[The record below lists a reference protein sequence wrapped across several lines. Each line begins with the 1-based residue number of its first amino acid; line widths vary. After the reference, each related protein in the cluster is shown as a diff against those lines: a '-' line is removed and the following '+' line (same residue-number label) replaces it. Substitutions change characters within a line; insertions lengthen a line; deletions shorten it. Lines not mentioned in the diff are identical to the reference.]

1 MVRKLFTLSLAV
13 ASATVLAAAPGVQ
26 ASSPSPSPAPA
37 SAKTAAPAQKAKTIV
52 DVAAE
57 AGSFTTLL
65 KALEA
70 ADLVKTLSERG
81 PFTVFAPTDE
91 AFAALPKGTL
101 DDLLKPENKEKLKRV
116 LSYHVVSGELLS
128 QNLKA
133 GKVTTLA
140 EVPVEIS
147 IKDGIRVN
155 DAKVATP
162 DLKASNGVIH
172 VIDKV
177 LLPPEK

>member
-13 ASATVLAAAPGVQ
+13 ASATVLAVAPGVH
-26 ASSPSPSPAPA
+26 ASSPSPAPA
-37 SAKTAAPAQKAKTIV
+37 SAKTAASAQKTIV
-52 DVAAE
+52 DVATE

-70 ADLVKTLSERG
+70 ADLVKTLSEKG

-91 AFAALPKGTL
+91 AFAALPNGTL

-133 GKVTTLA
+133 GEVTTLA

-147 IKDGIRVN
+147 VKDGIRVN

-162 DLKASNGVIH
+162 DLKASNGIIH

>member
-13 ASATVLAAAPGVQ
+13 ASATVLAVAPGVH
-26 ASSPSPSPAPA
+26 ASSPSPAPA
-37 SAKTAAPAQKAKTIV
+37 SAKTAASAQKTIV
-52 DVAAE
+52 DVATE

-91 AFAALPKGTL
+91 AFAALPNGTL

-147 IKDGIRVN
+147 VKDGIRVN

-162 DLKASNGVIH
+162 DLKASNGIIH
-172 VIDKV
+172 VIDQV